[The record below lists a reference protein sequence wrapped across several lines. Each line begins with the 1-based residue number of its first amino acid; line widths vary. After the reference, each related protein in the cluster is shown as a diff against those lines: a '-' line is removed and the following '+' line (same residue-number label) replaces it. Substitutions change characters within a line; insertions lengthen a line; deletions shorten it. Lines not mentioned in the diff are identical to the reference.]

1 MINNIFFSF
10 WNTCKKTIDFKSRS
24 SRREY
29 FYYYIMLVFI
39 GLLWLPLQYLNS
51 ISAFIT
57 LGLLFFKLFIWLSGI
72 SLNIRRLHDA
82 NFSGKWYILYLVL
95 FFVAYFF
102 IILVNKEIVYA
113 IITLSYATI
122 ILQVIAFIFFKGTP
136 GPNKYGPPPEY

>member
-1 MINNIFFSF
+1 MINNFFFSF

-29 FYYYIMLVFI
+29 FNYYIMLVFI

-51 ISAFIT
+51 ISSFIT

-95 FFVAYFF
+95 FFVAYLF
-102 IILVNKEIVYA
+102 IILVNKEILYV

-122 ILQVIAFIFFKGTP
+122 ILQVISFIFFKGTE
-136 GPNKYGPPPEY
+136 GPNKYGDPPEC